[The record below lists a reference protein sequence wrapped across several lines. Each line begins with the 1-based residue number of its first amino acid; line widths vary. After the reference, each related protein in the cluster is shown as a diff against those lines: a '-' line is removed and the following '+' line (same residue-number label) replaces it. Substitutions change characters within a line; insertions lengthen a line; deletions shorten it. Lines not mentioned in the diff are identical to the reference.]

1 MAKSIS
7 SRKFYSMLV
16 QATSLLESKVA
27 DINALNVFPVP
38 DGDTGTNMFLT
49 MKSIVDEIDGTSN
62 AKPEEIIGLIAR
74 GSLLGARGNSG
85 VILAQFFQGIAKVLS
100 GKSSFDDGL
109 FSDALKEAK
118 RSSYEAVGNPVEGTM
133 LTVISDIE
141 TAISANA
148 SESDLV
154 NLWEIMVTAARK
166 SVANTPNLL
175 PVLKEAGV
183 GDAGGQGLCVLLE
196 GAFHNLTGESNLDVL
211 LMAPDIK
218 ISAQEVPARFD
229 FDDEHD
235 EYGYC
240 TQFLLKGISIDVS
253 AMRDQMM
260 LLANSTVVIG
270 SEEMIRVH
278 VHVVDP
284 GPVLS
289 HAVTLGTL
297 SEVSIVN
304 MDDQNK
310 EFFGSKNSVDTLSIG
325 ILSIAVGS
333 GFRDLFISAGASHV
347 LEGGDTMNP
356 SVKEILNA
364 IESIEADTI
373 LVLPNNSNILYSAE
387 QAGSLSSKKVEIVA
401 TKTMVEGV
409 SAILSFNAEENVAV
423 NLDNMNNAV
432 AEVLSGF
439 VCVAERDAKI
449 DGVEIKKGQYIGSLN
464 NKILYSGEHVSTTL
478 FEILSKSNMYPGTLV
493 TIYWGLESNEEE
505 SDSLAALIESGH
517 KGVETEVVFGGQ
529 PYYNYILSLE

>member
-1 MAKSIS
+1 MAKSMS

-16 QATSLLESKVA
+16 QATSLLESKVD

-49 MKSIVDEIDGTSN
+49 MKSIMDEINGTDNVKSD
-62 AKPEEIIGLIAR
+62 EIIAMIAK

-85 VILAQFFQGIAKVLS
+85 VILAQFFQGIAKVLG
-100 GKSSFDDGL
+100 GKSSFDARL
-109 FSDALKEAK
+109 LSDALTEAR

-141 TAISANA
+141 TAVNRN
-148 SESDLV
+148 EGELDLV
-154 NLWEIMVTAARK
+154 NLWDAMVTAAKK

-183 GDAGGQGLCVLLE
+183 VDSGGQGLCILLE
-196 GAFHNLTGESNLDVL
+196 GAFHNLIGESDLNTPLVE
-211 LMAPDIK
+211 PDIK
-218 ISAQEVPARFD
+218 LSDQETLARFD
-229 FDDEHD
+229 VDDAHD

-240 TQFLLKGISIDVS
+240 TQFLLKGVSIDVN
-253 AMRDQMM
+253 AMRDHMM

-310 EFFGSKNSVDTLSIG
+310 EFFGPRGSGDIFSVG

-333 GFRDLFISAGASHV
+333 GFRDLFISSGATRV

-356 SVKEILNA
+356 SVKEILDT
-364 IESIEADTI
+364 IESIEAGTI

-387 QAGSLSSKKVEIVA
+387 QAGSLSSKKVEILA
-401 TKTMVEGV
+401 TKTMIEGV
-409 SAILSFNAEENVAV
+409 SAILSFNVEETVEVNVDKMTKAIG
-423 NLDNMNNAV
+423 D
-432 AEVLSGF
+432 VLTGS
-439 VCVAERDAKI
+439 VCLAERNANF
-449 DGVEIKKGQYIGSLN
+449 DGVEIVQGQYIGLLN
-464 NKILYSGEHVSTTL
+464 NRIVHSSEGAEESLFGILRAADVSRGAL
-478 FEILSKSNMYPGTLV
+478 I
-493 TIYWGLESNEEE
+493 TIYWGLDGDEEQAHT
-505 SDSLAALIESGH
+505 SASLIEEIYD
-517 KGVETEVVFGGQ
+517 GVETEVVFGGQ
-529 PYYNYILSLE
+529 PYYNYILSVE

>member
-1 MAKSIS
+1 
-7 SRKFYSMLV
+7 MLV
-16 QATSLLESKVA
+16 QATGLLESKVNE
-27 DINALNVFPVP
+27 INALNVFPVP

-49 MKSIVDEIDGTSN
+49 MKSIVDEIDGTVD
-62 AKPEEIIGLIAR
+62 AKPEEIIDMIAR

-85 VILAQFFQGIAKVLS
+85 VILAQFFQGIAKVLG
-100 GKSSFDDGL
+100 GKSSFDAGL
-109 FSDALKEAK
+109 LSDALKEAK

-141 TAISANA
+141 TAISVNTN
-148 SESDLV
+148 ESDLV
-154 NLWEIMVTAARK
+154 NLWEIMVVASRK

-183 GDAGGQGLCVLLE
+183 VDSGGQGLSILLE
-196 GAFHNLTGESNLDVL
+196 GAFHNLTGESNSDIPLVT
-211 LMAPDIK
+211 PDIK
-218 ISAQEVPARFD
+218 ISDGEVPATFD
-229 FDDEHD
+229 FDDGHN

-240 TQFLLKGISIDVS
+240 TQFLLKGVSIDINQ
-253 AMRDQMM
+253 MRDRMM

-278 VHVVDP
+278 VHVLDP

-297 SEVSIVN
+297 SEVNIVN

-310 EFFGSKNSVDTLSIG
+310 EFFGSNNAADTLSIG
-325 ILSIAVGS
+325 ILSISVGS
-333 GFRDLFISAGASHV
+333 GFRDLFISSGASYV

-356 SVKEILNA
+356 SVKEILDA
-364 IESIEADTI
+364 VESIEADMI
-373 LVLPNNSNILYSAE
+373 LVLPNNSNILYSAQ
-387 QAGSLSSKKVEIVA
+387 QAGYLSSKQVEIVA

-423 NLDNMNNAV
+423 NLDNMKNAITG
-432 AEVLSGF
+432 VLSGF

-464 NKILYSGEHVSTTL
+464 NKILCSGEASSMVL
-478 FEILSKSNMYPGTLV
+478 LGILSKSNMYPGILV
-493 TIYWGLESNEEE
+493 TIYRGLESNEAETNATA
-505 SDSLAALIESGH
+505 DLIESQY